1 MADPNDNSIRAGLP
15 PEQRARVDEMVAL
28 TDREMRARLVAVGEL
43 NPTVAGAVMLHM
55 VDRLIGYRQALDAVT
70 TASLPSNGVDT
81 SDAAARR
88 AIKNVAGSRLRVLAA
103 IAVGETAGRC
113 LSAEGVEPST
123 GLSGNTIRPRIGE
136 LAIAGYIVRT
146 GTKAPT
152 RAGGEAHTWRLT
164 DDGWRKLVEVTGS
177 QADASRSSVAAAALA
192 GTDRTRRTI
201 PMASVA
207 SLVGGP

>member
-1 MADPNDNSIRAGLP
+1 MTTNNPVLDLLGPDARRRADYLIGLSDAEVRELLSERDP
-15 PEQRARVDEMVAL
+15 SPFGAL
-28 TDREMRARLVAVGEL
+28 LWHTL
-43 NPTVAGAVMLHM
+43 NRIA
-55 VDRLIGYRQALDAVT
+55 GYRQALDAVT

-113 LSAEGVEPST
+113 LSAEGVESPT

-177 QADASRSSVAAAALA
+177 QAAASRSSVAAAALA